1 MCKRQKTI
9 HVAVSLLLSYY
20 RTMTSKRVH
29 CGKTVRRNQHAVM
42 CDICNE
48 STDIQNVFSRYVS
61 LLGLPPVSVI
71 KFVKSASPLYIN
83 QVVHYSYKNEVTWMF
98 ANTVGLWHI
107 SMTFWYTSCGL
118 GYGLWTTHLHGLGAN
133 GLGPTRMGLA
143 GPKNEPVQT
152 SSTYTWPSTCLF
164 SGTARMKFQRRQLIM
179 PMEYGQSVSL

>member
-71 KFVKSASPLYIN
+71 KFVKSAPPLYIN
-83 QVVHYSYKNEVTWMF
+83 QVVQYSYKNEVTWMF
-98 ANTVGLWHI
+98 ANTAGLWHI

-118 GYGLWTTHLHGLGAN
+118 GYGLWIHVCMGWEPMGWARQEWAWLGQKMS
-133 GLGPTRMGLA
+133 PCKPLA
-143 GPKNEPVQT
+143 RILDLPHA
-152 SSTYTWPSTCLF
+152 C
-164 SGTARMKFQRRQLIM
+164 
-179 PMEYGQSVSL
+179 SVAQPEWNFRGGN